1 MMTVKRLTEKD
12 TANIAA
18 LEKECFAHPWSEKAV
33 TEHITNPNNGFFG
46 AFDNDVIIG
55 YGGVCTV
62 VDEAYITNICTSK
75 SHRRCGAANEI
86 LSEIERFCKS
96 KNCSFISLEVRKSNT
111 AAIKLYESH
120 AFSAVGLRKKFYSAP
135 DEDAIIYTKRF

>member
-1 MMTVKRLTEKD
+1 MITVKKLTEKD

-33 TEHITNPNNGFFG
+33 TEHITNPNICFFG
-46 AFDNDVIIG
+46 AVDIYVNIG
-55 YGGVCTV
+55 YGGVCTG
-62 VDEAYITNICTSK
+62 VDDAYITNICTSQR
-75 SHRRCGAANEI
+75 HRRCGAANEI

-135 DEDAIIYTKRF
+135 DEDALIYTKRF

>member
-12 TANIAA
+12 VANIAA
-18 LEKECFAHPWSEKAV
+18 LETECFSHPWSEKTV
-33 TEHITNPNNGFFG
+33 TEHIINPNNGFFG
-46 AFDNDVIIG
+46 AFVDGVIVG

-62 VDEAYITNICTSK
+62 LDEAYITNICTSK

-135 DEDAIIYTKRF
+135 DEDALIYTKRF